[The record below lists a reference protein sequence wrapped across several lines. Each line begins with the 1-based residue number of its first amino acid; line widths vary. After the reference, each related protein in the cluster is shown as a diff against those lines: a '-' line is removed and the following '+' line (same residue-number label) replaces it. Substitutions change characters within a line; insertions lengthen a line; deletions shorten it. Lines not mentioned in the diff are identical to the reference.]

1 MVLLLF
7 KILRLEQK
15 IVNQLSRRITNS
27 LFSLECFINKIFF
40 SFKPATN
47 IYQYCKLLNR
57 LIYHVVDLRRVSDFL
72 FY

>member
-27 LFSLECFINKIFF
+27 LFSLECFIFMY
-40 SFKPATN
+40 
-47 IYQYCKLLNR
+47 IY
-57 LIYHVVDLRRVSDFL
+57 
-72 FY
+72 

>member
-27 LFSLECFINKIFF
+27 LFSLECFIL
-40 SFKPATN
+40 
-47 IYQYCKLLNR
+47 CKNSILKDYLMKR
-57 LIYHVVDLRRVSDFL
+57 IEKERSLSLYP
-72 FY
+72 

>member
-27 LFSLECFINKIFF
+27 LFSLECFIYFF
-40 SFKPATN
+40 VFMIQQAT
-47 IYQYCKLLNR
+47 Y
-57 LIYHVVDLRRVSDFL
+57 FL
-72 FY
+72 FLCLLF

>member
-27 LFSLECFINKIFF
+27 LFSLECFVYKIIYIMKESIN
-40 SFKPATN
+40 
-47 IYQYCKLLNR
+47 YLLR
-57 LIYHVVDLRRVSDFL
+57 
-72 FY
+72 

>member
-27 LFSLECFINKIFF
+27 LFSLECFVYQNVNEIFLKYQF
-40 SFKPATN
+40 PVFD
-47 IYQYCKLLNR
+47 IY
-57 LIYHVVDLRRVSDFL
+57 
-72 FY
+72 